1 MTHSSASG
9 SDPPL
14 PDAARRGMTAIAA
27 SPRAVRPRHSLGG
40 RLVLATLGFCLL
52 FTVVV
57 AAVRTWSAWQNNVAA
72 MSGELQ
78 LIAKVYQRTLA
89 KSIWDMDRESLQ
101 THLASVANVPSVGQV
116 VVTLKSSNRAPEEFK
131 REREGWRPSNQAPV
145 LRMNLDYEPFPGAM
159 ESVGDFALYGDERVL
174 WQRLRGEVVAIMATQ
189 VAQSLL
195 LASLIML
202 MFSKLVTVHVQR
214 IAQHVGQLTPA
225 NLQEPLAL
233 DRSPARQDELTLL
246 VSGVNQL
253 QNNLSDYLNRQQ
265 RDEKELIAHRDNLA
279 LLVRERTSELESTNN
294 RLENANALLDG
305 LARTDPLTGLAN
317 RRHFDEIKELEFRR
331 ALRSG
336 NALSLLVCDID
347 EFKRYNDTY
356 GHAKGDQCLRA
367 VAGAIQASCARA
379 GDLVARIGGEE
390 FAVLLPGTD
399 AEQAGRLALQL
410 LRTVA
415 ELGIAHRSSETAR
428 HITVSIG
435 LTQLDHDRVH
445 AFEAL
450 FEQADTALY
459 LAKSRGRNQ
468 VALFERQRS
477 QDTTGAPL

>member
-1 MTHSSASG
+1 M
-9 SDPPL
+9 
-14 PDAARRGMTAIAA
+14 
-27 SPRAVRPRHSLGG
+27 
-40 RLVLATLGFCLL
+40 VLATLAFCLL
-52 FTVVV
+52 FTMAV
-57 AAVRTWSAWQNNVAA
+57 AAVRTWSAWQNNLVV

-78 LIAKVYQRTLA
+78 LIAQVYQRTLA

-101 THLASVANVPSVGQV
+101 AHLASMANVPAVGQV
-116 VVTLKSSNRAPEEFK
+116 VVTIKSNSRAPEEFR
-131 REREGWRPSNQAPV
+131 REREGWQPSGLAPV
-145 LRMNLDYEPFPGAM
+145 LRLNLDYEAFPGAR
-159 ESVGDFALYGDERVL
+159 ESVGDFSLYGDERVL
-174 WQRLRGEVVAIMATQ
+174 WQRLRAEVLAILATQ

-202 MFSKLVTVHVQR
+202 MFRQLVTVHVQR
-214 IAQHVGQLTPA
+214 IAQHVGQLTPS
-225 NLQEPLAL
+225 NLGVPLSL
-233 DRSPARQDELTLL
+233 VRSPERQDELSLL

-253 QNNLSDYLNRQQ
+253 QNNLSDYLARQQ

-279 LLVRERTSELESTNN
+279 LLVRERTSALESAND

-305 LARTDPLTGLAN
+305 LARTDPLTSLAN

-336 NALSLLVCDID
+336 QPLSLLIFDID
-347 EFKRYNDTY
+347 EFKRYNDAY

-367 VAGAIQASCARA
+367 VAGAIQRSCARA

-390 FAVLLPGTD
+390 FAVLLPNCS
-399 AEQAGRLALQL
+399 AEQAAHLATQL
-410 LRTVA
+410 LRAVA
-415 ELGIAHRSSETAR
+415 ELGIAHRASETAP

-435 LTQLDHDRVH
+435 LAPLDHARTQH
-445 AFEAL
+445 FEAL

-468 VALFERQRS
+468 VAVFEPQA
-477 QDTTGAPL
+477 T